1 MASSIVPIIT
11 SGVAALLPLVPGI
24 IAQVEQLFGS
34 GSGDKKLA
42 AATGSL
48 KTAAEHAVQANKMPE
63 VPSDDALSAVIQTV
77 FQLLKN
83 SGKLPTGIGPQVTST
98 PPQGGSGVPKPDVV
112 TRSAPDLPVAPVT
125 PTPISL
131 TLPPTVTAT
140 SGQKITIVG
149 TVYVGEA
156 PKGVL

>member
-24 IAQVEQLFGS
+24 IAQVEQLFGA
-34 GSGDKKLA
+34 GGGDKKLA

-83 SGKLPTGIGPQVTST
+83 SGKLPTGIGPTTPST
-98 PPQGGSGVPKPDVV
+98 P
-112 TRSAPDLPVAPVT
+112 
-125 PTPISL
+125 
-131 TLPPTVTAT
+131 
-140 SGQKITIVG
+140 
-149 TVYVGEA
+149 A
-156 PKGVL
+156 PKVDVSPICQ